1 MKLKMAYDNH
11 EEESLMTSLEC
22 KDPTLA
28 QQQFKEESDIN
39 TIVDRFGL
47 TGEMPQVL
55 NMPQYGDFTGIF
67 DYQTAM
73 NLVVQGREEFMKLPA
88 KMRARFHND
97 PNELL
102 EFLNDDDNKDEAIKL
117 GLVKAPDPV
126 PESPNGDQ
134 AQPAAPKAGDSAPV
148 PPNVTT

>member
-1 MKLKMAYDNH
+1 MKLKMAYDNF
-11 EEESLMTSLEC
+11 ELDSIDTGLEC
-22 KDPTLA
+22 LDPTLA

-55 NMPQYGDFTGIF
+55 NFPQYGDFTGIF

-73 NLVVQGREEFMKLPA
+73 NVVVQGREEFMKLPA
-88 KMRARFHND
+88 KLRARFHND
-97 PNELL
+97 PAEMLD
-102 EFLNDDDNKDEAIKL
+102 FLADDDNKDEAIKL

-126 PESPNGDQ
+126 PQSPNGDQ
-134 AQPAAPKAGDSAPV
+134 AKPEAPKTGDTTPV
-148 PPNVTT
+148 PPNVKP

>member
-1 MKLKMAYDNH
+1 MKMAYDNF
-11 EEESLMTSLEC
+11 ELDSIDTGLEC
-22 KDPTLA
+22 LDPTLA

-47 TGEMPQVL
+47 NGEMPQVL
-55 NMPQYGDFTGIF
+55 NLPQYGDFTGIF

-73 NLVVQGREEFMKLPA
+73 NLVVAGREEFMKLPA

-97 PNELL
+97 PAELL
-102 EFLNDDDNKDEAIKL
+102 DFLADDDNKDEAIKL

-126 PESPNGDQ
+126 PESPNGNQ

>member
-1 MKLKMAYDNH
+1 MYLKMAYDNH
-11 EEESLMTSLEC
+11 EEASLMTSLEC

-28 QQQFKEESDIN
+28 QQQFKEECDIN

-55 NMPQYGDFTGIF
+55 NFPQYGDFTGIF

-73 NLVVQGREEFMKLPA
+73 NLVVSGREEFMKLPA
-88 KMRARFHND
+88 KLRARFHND
-97 PNELL
+97 PAELL
-102 EFLNDDDNKDEAIKL
+102 DFLAEDDNKDEAVKL

-126 PESPNGDQ
+126 PQSPNGDQ
-134 AQPAAPKAGDSAPV
+134 AQPAAPQTGTAAPV
-148 PPNVTT
+148 PPDVKP